1 MEAEEARRLWIE
13 ANHAEVL
20 GDLVGASNLCRR
32 ILEIHPGSEVAQDA
46 AYYLRTGRRRN
57 AHRVELTMEWPED
70 QIDKKD
76 AR

>member
-20 GDLVGASNLCRR
+20 GDLAGASDLCRQ
-32 ILEIHPGSEVAQDA
+32 ILEIHPRSKVALDA
-46 AYYLRTGRRRN
+46 AYYLRTGRRRD
-57 AHRVELTMEWPED
+57 ARHVELTMIWPDE
-70 QIDKKD
+70 QIDKKR